1 MRDKMALRAKENSAD
16 EIPAVCNPNRA
27 PRSKRAPPTE
37 GSEIPMRLQRRTVLK
52 GILGSVSALALKAP
66 AIAQSAPFKT
76 GLLTVK
82 TGPLAQGGIQMEQ
95 GIATFLKQKNSSLAG
110 RKIELVVA
118 DTGGNPAGAKTKA
131 SELIERDK
139 VNVILGPLAAFELLA
154 ITEYVRQNETPLISL
169 AAAEDVTQRNANP
182 FVIRPSATSGQCS
195 HAMGDY
201 AAKELKFKRAATI
214 SEDFAFG
221 YEQMAGF
228 QRVFEDN
235 GGKVVKKLWPP
246 LVTPDYTPY
255 IAQLSNVDCVFNGFA
270 GSNPVKFMRAY
281 ADLGVKYKIPLL
293 AGWTAMDDAL
303 LKSLSDEAVG
313 VISAAWYS
321 SEANTPSNKRFVEAM
336 QKAYLTLPGGYS
348 AGMYVAGQCV
358 EAAMQMLGDQAG
370 DRKALADALHKVS
383 LSDTPR
389 GAVKF
394 DQYGNVVG
402 DVFIR
407 RCERKG
413 GQLVNTVIKTY
424 PGVSQF
430 WTYEEKAV
438 LANPVYAREVPAAK
452 NLE

>member
-1 MRDKMALRAKENSAD
+1 M
-16 EIPAVCNPNRA
+16 
-27 PRSKRAPPTE
+27 PRK
-37 GSEIPMRLQRRTVLK
+37 LNRRTFLA
-52 GILGSVSALALKAP
+52 GTAAGTAAAALKFPAP
-66 AIAQSAPFKT
+66 AIAQAAPFKI

-95 GIATFLKQKNSSLAG
+95 GIVTFLKEKSYALAG
-110 RKIELVVA
+110 RKVELLVA
-118 DTGGNPAGAKTKA
+118 DTGGNPAGARTKA
-131 SELIERDK
+131 QEVIERDK

-154 ITEYVRQNETPLISL
+154 ITDYVRDNATPLISL
-169 AAAEDVTQRNANP
+169 AAAEDVTQRRANP
-182 FVIRPSATSGQCS
+182 FVIRPSATSAQCC
-195 HAMGDY
+195 HVMGDY
-201 AAKELKFKRAATI
+201 AAKELKYQRAATI

-246 LVTPDYTPY
+246 LVTPDYTPF
-255 IAQLSNVDCVFNGFA
+255 IAQIGNVDCVFNGFA
-270 GSNPVKFMRAY
+270 GSNPVKFMRSY
-281 ADLGVKYKIPLL
+281 ADLGLKAKTPLL

-303 LKSLSDEAVG
+303 LKSLGDEAVG
-313 VISAAWYS
+313 VISAAYYS
-321 SEANTPSNKRFVEAM
+321 ADFGSDSNKRFVAAM
-336 QKAYLTLPGGYS
+336 QKDYNVLPGGYS

-358 EAAMQMLGDQAG
+358 EAAIQALGSQVD
-370 DRKALADALHKVS
+370 DRKAFAEALHKVS

-413 GQLVNTVIKTY
+413 GMLVNTVIKTY
-424 PGVSQF
+424 PNVSQF
-430 WTYEEKAV
+430 WTYNEKEF
-438 LANPVYAREVPAAK
+438 LANPVYARDYPPAR
-452 NLE
+452 NLEN

>member
-1 MRDKMALRAKENSAD
+1 MK
-16 EIPAVCNPNRA
+16 
-27 PRSKRAPPTE
+27 
-37 GSEIPMRLQRRTVLK
+37 LQRRTVLK

-66 AIAQSAPFKT
+66 AIAQSAPFKI

-95 GIATFLKQKNSSLAG
+95 GIATLLKEKSNTLAG
-110 RKIELVVA
+110 RKIEFISA

-131 SELIERDK
+131 QELIERDK
-139 VNVILGPLAAFELLA
+139 VHVILGPLAAFELLA
-154 ITEYVRQNETPLISL
+154 ITDYVRDNQTPLISL
-169 AAAEDVTQRNANP
+169 AAAEDVTQRKANP
-182 FVIRPSATSGQCS
+182 FVIRPSATSAQCC

-201 AAKELKFKRAATI
+201 AAKDLKYKRAATI

-228 QRVFEDN
+228 QRVFEDD

-255 IAQLSNVDCVFNGFA
+255 IAQIGNIDCVFNGFA

-281 ADLGVKYKIPLL
+281 ADLGLKDKIPLL

-303 LKSLSDEAVG
+303 LRSLGDEAVG
-313 VISAAWYS
+313 VVSAAWYS
-321 SEANTPSNKRFVEAM
+321 AERDTPSNKRFIEAM
-336 QKAYLTLPGGYS
+336 QKDYGVLPGGYS

-358 EAAMQMLGDQAG
+358 EAAIEKLGGQAD
-370 DRKALADALHKVS
+370 DRKAFAEALHAVA
-383 LSDTPR
+383 LTDTPR

-394 DQYGNVVG
+394 DHLGNVIG

-407 RCERKG
+407 KCERKG
-413 GQLVNTVIKTY
+413 SQLVNTIIKTY
-424 PGVSQF
+424 PNLSQF
-430 WTYEEKAV
+430 WTYDEQAF
-438 LANPVYAREVPAAK
+438 LANPVYARDYPPAK

>member
-1 MRDKMALRAKENSAD
+1 MSRKLN
-16 EIPAVCNPNRA
+16 
-27 PRSKRAPPTE
+27 
-37 GSEIPMRLQRRTVLK
+37 RRTF
-52 GILGSVSALALKAP
+52 LAGAAAGTAATQLPFPAP
-66 AIAQSAPFKT
+66 AIAQAAPFKI

-95 GIATFLKQKNSSLAG
+95 GIAALLKEKGNMLAG
-110 RKIELVVA
+110 RKVELLVA

-131 SELIERDK
+131 QEVIERDK

-154 ITEYVRQNETPLISL
+154 ITDYVRDNATPLISL
-169 AAAEDVTQRNANP
+169 AAAEDVTQRKANP
-182 FVIRPSATSGQCS
+182 FVIRPSATSAQCC
-195 HAMGDY
+195 HVMGDY
-201 AAKELKFKRAATI
+201 AAKELKYKRAATI

-246 LVTPDYTPY
+246 LVTPDYTPF
-255 IAQLSNVDCVFNGFA
+255 IAQIKDVDCVFNGFA

-281 ADLGVKYKIPLL
+281 TDLGLKARIPLL

-303 LKSLSDEAVG
+303 LKSLGDEAVG
-313 VISAAWYS
+313 VHSAAYYS
-321 SEANTPSNKRFVEAM
+321 AAFGSESNKRFVAAM
-336 QKAYLTLPGGYS
+336 AKDYNVLPGGYS

-358 EAAMQMLGDQAG
+358 EAAIQALGDKAD
-370 DRKALADALHKVS
+370 DRKAFAEALHKVS

-389 GAVKF
+389 GPVKF
-394 DQYGNVVG
+394 DQYGNVIG

-407 RCERKG
+407 KCERKD

-424 PGVSQF
+424 PNVSQF
-430 WTYEEKAV
+430 WTYEEKAF
-438 LANPVYAREVPAAK
+438 LASPVYGRDSPPAK
-452 NLE
+452 NLEN

>member
-1 MRDKMALRAKENSAD
+1 M
-16 EIPAVCNPNRA
+16 
-27 PRSKRAPPTE
+27 
-37 GSEIPMRLQRRTVLK
+37 
-52 GILGSVSALALKAP
+52 P
-66 AIAQSAPFKT
+66 AIAQAAPFKI

-95 GIATFLKQKNSSLAG
+95 GIATFLKEKGNTLAG
-110 RKIELVVA
+110 RKVELLVA
-118 DTGGNPAGAKTKA
+118 DTGGNPAGARTKA
-131 SELIERDK
+131 QEVIERDK

-154 ITEYVRQNETPLISL
+154 ITDYVRDNATPLISL
-169 AAAEDVTQRNANP
+169 AAAEDVTQRRANP
-182 FVIRPSATSGQCS
+182 FVIRPSATSAQCC
-195 HAMGDY
+195 HVMGDY
-201 AAKELKFKRAATI
+201 AAKELKYKRAATI

-246 LVTPDYTPY
+246 LVTPDYTPF
-255 IAQLSNVDCVFNGFA
+255 IAQIGNVDCVFNGFA
-270 GSNPVKFMRAY
+270 GSNPVKFMRSY
-281 ADLGVKYKIPLL
+281 ADLGLKAKTPLL

-303 LKSLSDEAVG
+303 LKSLGDEAVG
-313 VISAAWYS
+313 VISAAYYS
-321 SEANTPSNKRFVEAM
+321 ADFGSDSNKRFVAAM
-336 QKAYLTLPGGYS
+336 QKDYNVLPGGYS

-358 EAAMQMLGDQAG
+358 EAAIQALGGKAD

-383 LSDTPR
+383 LADTPR

-413 GQLVNTVIKTY
+413 GALVNTVIKTY
-424 PGVSQF
+424 PSVSQF
-430 WTYEEKAV
+430 WTYNEKEF
-438 LANPVYAREVPAAK
+438 LANPVYARDYPPAK
-452 NLE
+452 NLEN